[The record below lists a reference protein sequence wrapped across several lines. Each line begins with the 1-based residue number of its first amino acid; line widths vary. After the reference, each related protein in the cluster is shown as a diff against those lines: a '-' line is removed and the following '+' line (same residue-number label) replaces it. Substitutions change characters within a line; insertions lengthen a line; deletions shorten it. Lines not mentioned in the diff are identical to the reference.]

1 MATKTLEELKKSYEE
16 KLAAL
21 KKEKEEV
28 LKKAK
33 AREDKKTAAETARLR
48 KQDAHIKILIGGFY
62 LAEIKAK
69 KDKAALDKIAASLK
83 SDRDKKL
90 LKDLA
95 GIL

>member
-1 MATKTLEELKKSYEE
+1 MKTKSLEELKKSYEE
-16 KLAAL
+16 RLAAL
-21 KKEKEEV
+21 KKEKEEA

-33 AREDKKTAAETARLR
+33 ARENKKTAAETERLR

-62 LAEIKAK
+62 LAEIKSK
-69 KDKAALDKIAASLK
+69 KDKAQLDKIAVTLK
-83 SDRDKKL
+83 SEKDKKL